1 MCPIS
6 SLGSRL
12 SIRECNFF
20 IICRAVRKSVKSD
33 QRNICLFTAHSPEV
47 GGGGAILRSLLP
59 DLREDVGVMWCY
71 LAARPVLGHEKGW
84 LGEPLMGHGGAVA
97 DLSATTAMLCGVPT
111 ARWERLLRQLV
122 DIDCDAYWIVS
133 HNEGL
138 CVARDLARASSRP
151 VHLTVHDDWAGAL
164 CARSVRYRL
173 LAPLADNVT
182 RHVLK
187 RVSSVDVVSCGMREY
202 YRRSAGV
209 EAVICHRYLPQLPPP
224 ASQPD
229 GPLIVG
235 HIGSI
240 YSAKELW
247 CFAEAFKRFCV
258 ERGEKGRIR
267 FWGCHLSNRDVPRHL
282 EQWVEFCPNAAEEQ
296 VVLQLQQCHFVYA
309 MYPFARR
316 LRKFSQTS
324 LPTKLS
330 TYVLAQ
336 RPILGHGPADSSL
349 AQVLQQTGLGCL
361 WENRD
366 VAAGERMIASLLG
379 TPVAPAAWERAR
391 AAYFGRPKV
400 ETLRSAL
407 SSLVPW
413 DTRGSNV
420 ADRDS

>member
-1 MCPIS
+1 MKI
-6 SLGSRL
+6 G
-12 SIRECNFF
+12 
-20 IICRAVRKSVKSD
+20 

-59 DLREDVGVMWCY
+59 DLREEISVTWCY
-71 LAARPVLGHEKGW
+71 LAARPVLGHEEGW
-84 LGEPLMGHGGAVA
+84 LGKPLMGHGGAVA
-97 DLSATTAMLCGVPT
+97 DLSATTAMLCGVQI
-111 ARWERLLRQLV
+111 ARWKRLMQQLLAT
-122 DIDCDAYWIVS
+122 DCDAYWIVS

-182 RHVLK
+182 CDVLK
-187 RVSSVDVVSCGMREY
+187 RVSSVDVVSRGMREC

-229 GPLIVG
+229 GPLTVG

-240 YSAKELW
+240 YSAQELW
-247 CFAEAFKRFCV
+247 VFADAFKRFCD

-267 FWGCHLSNRDVPRHL
+267 LWGCHLRNRDVPGHL
-282 EQWVEFCPNAAEEQ
+282 KQWIEFCPNAAEEQ
-296 VVLQLQQCHFVYA
+296 AVLKLQECHFVYA

-316 LRKFSQTS
+316 LRRFSQTS

-336 RPILGHGPADSSL
+336 RPILGHAPADSSL
-349 AQVLQQTGLGCL
+349 AMFLKHTGLGCV
-361 WENRD
+361 WD
-366 VAAGERMIASLLG
+366 SMSVIAGQKEIAKLLG
-379 TPVAPAAWERAR
+379 SPVAPNSWEQAR
-391 AAYFGRPKV
+391 GAYFGRASV
-400 ETLRSAL
+400 EGLQLAFSK
-407 SSLVPW
+407 LVPQVPA
-413 DTRGSNV
+413 R
-420 ADRDS
+420 

>member
-1 MCPIS
+1 M
-6 SLGSRL
+6 
-12 SIRECNFF
+12 
-20 IICRAVRKSVKSD
+20 KSG

-59 DLREDVGVMWCY
+59 ELREEFSVIWCY

-111 ARWERLLRQLV
+111 ARWKRLMKQLSA
-122 DIDCDAYWIVS
+122 IDCDAYWVVS

-138 CVARDLARASSRP
+138 CVARDLVRASSRP
-151 VHLTVHDDWAGAL
+151 VHLTVHDDWASAL

-173 LAPLADNVT
+173 LALLADNVT
-182 RHVLK
+182 RHALK
-187 RVSSVDVVSCGMREY
+187 RVSSVDVVSHGMRDL

-209 EAVICHRYLPQLPPP
+209 EAVICHRYLPQLPPL

-229 GPLIVG
+229 GPLTVG

-240 YSAKELW
+240 YSAQELW
-247 CFAEAFKRFCV
+247 LFADAFKRFCG

-267 FWGCHLSNRDVPRHL
+267 LWGCHLSKSDVPRHL
-282 EQWVEFCPNAAEEQ
+282 EQWIEFCPNAAEGQ
-296 VVLQLQQCHFVYA
+296 AVLQLQQCHFVYA

-316 LRKFSQTS
+316 LRSFSQTS

-349 AQVLQQTGLGCL
+349 AEFLRQTGVGRMWENMVTTFGPKEIAALLSSPIATNL
-361 WENRD
+361 WEH
-366 VAAGERMIASLLG
+366 
-379 TPVAPAAWERAR
+379 AR
-391 AAYFGRPKV
+391 TVYFGNAGV
-400 ETLRSAL
+400 ESLKLVFSRLAPMV
-407 SSLVPW
+407 SS
-413 DTRGSNV
+413 R
-420 ADRDS
+420 

>member
-1 MCPIS
+1 
-6 SLGSRL
+6 
-12 SIRECNFF
+12 
-20 IICRAVRKSVKSD
+20 VKRG

-59 DLREDVGVMWCY
+59 DLREEIGVIWCY

-84 LGEPLMGHGGAVA
+84 LGEPLMGHGGGVA
-97 DLSATTAMLCGVPT
+97 DLSATTAMLCGVQT
-111 ARWERLLRQLV
+111 ARWKRLLQQLAA
-122 DIDCDAYWIVS
+122 IDCDAYWIVS

-138 CVARDLARASSRP
+138 CVARDLVRVSPRP

-173 LAPLADNVT
+173 LGPLADNVT

-187 RVSSVDVVSCGMREY
+187 QVSSVDVVAHGMREF

-224 ASQPD
+224 ACQPD
-229 GPLIVG
+229 GPLTVG

-240 YSAKELW
+240 YSAHELW
-247 CFAEAFKRFCV
+247 CFADAFTRFCG

-267 FWGCHLSNRDVPRHL
+267 LWGCHLSSNDVPGHL
-282 EQWVEFCPNAAEEQ
+282 EDWIEFHPNETEDH

-316 LRKFSQTS
+316 LRRFSQTS

-336 RPILGHGPADSSL
+336 RPILGHGPTQSTL
-349 AQVLQQTGLGCL
+349 ATFLRDTQTGVTWSGLDPQDGVRAIGCL
-361 WENRD
+361 M
-366 VAAGERMIASLLG
+366 VQSGESHR
-379 TPVAPAAWERAR
+379 WERAR
-391 AAYFGRPKV
+391 QLYFGYENIRV
-400 ETLRSAL
+400 MLQAL
-407 SSLVPW
+407 NKAAARAANSL
-413 DTRGSNV
+413 
-420 ADRDS
+420 A